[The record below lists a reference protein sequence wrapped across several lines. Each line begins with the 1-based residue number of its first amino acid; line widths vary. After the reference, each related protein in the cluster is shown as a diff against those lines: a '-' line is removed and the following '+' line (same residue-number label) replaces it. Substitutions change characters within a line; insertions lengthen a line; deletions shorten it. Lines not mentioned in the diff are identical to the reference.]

1 MPEIPPDPRRRNRDA
16 DDQVDDER
24 IDIES
29 ADPAP
34 FHNVDGAMSA
44 AAPDPAFEATIE
56 SGGGV
61 AEGFE
66 QAEAQLVEN
75 AEEGDPR
82 GLERLMRDAG
92 EPEDPEQAVYGEAD
106 EEHTSERAE

>member
-1 MPEIPPDPRRRNRDA
+1 MPETPSDPRRRNRPA
-16 DDQVDDER
+16 DDEVDDAR

-34 FHNVDGAMSA
+34 FHNADGPMSEV
-44 AAPDPAFEATIE
+44 APDPAFEAMIE
-56 SGGGV
+56 AGGGV

-75 AEEGDPR
+75 AERGDPR
-82 GLERLMRDAG
+82 GLDRLLGDAR
-92 EPEDPEQAVYGEAD
+92 EPEEPDQGVYGDAD
-106 EEHTSERAE
+106 EVHTSEGAD